1 MGLYPHILIGDR
13 RLLTHSLS
21 LSFLL
26 PHSPPARAH
35 LSSGACQTMGRFA
48 MGGPKYKCH
57 FARHLALAT
66 PVALVS
72 LPSSPFLSLTT
83 SLFHDDDSKCV
94 SRSATRLVLSPSHSP
109 HSLAIPLPST
119 LLRYGGRLPVAHRP
133 SIHRLAVPRSTR
145 ALCLVAL
152 SHGTHRHCQCLIDVL
167 TLTTAP
173 HRCPCCR
180 CLASRASRP
189 PPLPVSARR
198 PDVDDGAPP
207 LPLLP
212 VSRLSLMA
220 PTAIASVC

>member
-1 MGLYPHILIGDR
+1 MPLCKTSCTGDAR
-13 RLLTHSLS
+13 CPGFS
-21 LSFLL
+21 SFLSIPSRS
-26 PHSPPARAH
+26 PHHSSTTTTRSVSPAR
-35 LSSGACQTMGRFA
+35 
-48 MGGPKYKCH
+48 
-57 FARHLALAT
+57 RHASY
-66 PVALVS
+66 S
-72 LPSSPFLSLTT
+72 LPLTLPT
-83 SLFHDDDSKCV
+83 
-94 SRSATRLVLSPSHSP
+94 
-109 HSLAIPLPST
+109 LAIPLPST

-145 ALCLVAL
+145 ALCLVSL
-152 SHGTHRHCQCLIDVL
+152 SPGTHRHCQCLIDVL

-180 CLASRASRP
+180 CLASHASRP

>member
-13 RLLTHSLS
+13 RPLTHSLS

-26 PHSPPARAH
+26 SHSPPARAH

-72 LPSSPFLSLTT
+72 LPSSPSLSFTT

-94 SRSATRLVLSPSHSP
+94 SRSATRLVLSPSHSL
-109 HSLAIPLPST
+109 HSRYST
-119 LLRYGGRLPVAHRP
+119 SLYSSQVWRPVARGPPPLHSP
-133 SIHRLAVPRSTR
+133 SRCAPEHPRSVSR
-145 ALCLVAL
+145 L
-152 SHGTHRHCQCLIDVL
+152 SLSWH
-167 TLTTAP
+167 
-173 HRCPCCR
+173 
-180 CLASRASRP
+180 P
-189 PPLPVSARR
+189 PPLPVSDRR

-212 VSRLSLMA
+212 VSRLSRIA
-220 PTAIASVC
+220 PAAIASVC